1 MIKLHS
7 LSIYALFVGILLL
20 FAIQLDKYKYQRQ
33 HEDIGKENIEIILS
47 DLPSKVF
54 TIICH
59 GYAGSKEMMRQLA
72 FDISNAGSNAVIFDF
87 IGHGSN
93 AQKLINNPTELSGTT
108 QQLVDQLIGIID
120 FLKTK
125 YGSEIKINLIGHS
138 MASDIVIRASENQDI
153 SSIAAISPYSTKVTS
168 NFPRDL
174 LLISGQ
180 FERHLRK
187 HSLKFTQLIDPV
199 ANENIEYSNGTVRR
213 KASYTKNTGHV
224 SVIYSPHTSREIIEW
239 FDLTNYERSI
249 WATHIIWI
257 LLSLTMITYGLSRLQ
272 FSKAKYHEKQKL
284 SSIRL
289 TIVSVTSLAIAFFS
303 GLLDYQ
309 PFSLF
314 GFGSIAAYFG
324 LYGLAILILCKEAR
338 DNLENFSLYSFLKLA
353 VAFLFL
359 AILINQ
365 FIGSYYITNH
375 RLYAFLIMIIP
386 ITIFC
391 VAIENLIAFSST
403 ALAVLIRI
411 LPIIGFSILLAI
423 FPNKYGVMFTT
434 VPIYIFYFL
443 VFGYIGKFQ
452 RNQIGSYTTGA
463 TNGIFLTFAF
473 AATNP
478 IFSV

>member
-7 LSIYALFVGILLL
+7 LSIYALIVGILLL

-108 QQLVDQLIGIID
+108 QQLVDQLIDIID

-174 LLISGQ
+174 LLTSGQ

>member
-33 HEDIGKENIEIILS
+33 HEDIGKENIEIIHS

-174 LLISGQ
+174 LLTSGQ

-187 HSLKFTQLIDPV
+187 HSLKFTQLIDPA

-257 LLSLTMITYGLSRLQ
+257 LLSLTIITYGLSRLK
-272 FSKAKYHEKQKL
+272 FSKTKYHEKQKL
-284 SSIRL
+284 NSIRL
-289 TIVSVTSLAIAFFS
+289 TIVSVTSLAIALFS
-303 GLLDYQ
+303 GLINYQ

-359 AILINQ
+359 TILINQ

-411 LPIIGFSILLAI
+411 MPIIGFSILLAI

-452 RNQIGSYTTGA
+452 RNQLGSYTTGA

>member
-7 LSIYALFVGILLL
+7 LSIYALIVGILLL

-174 LLISGQ
+174 LLTSGQ

-411 LPIIGFSILLAI
+411 MPIIGFSILLAI

>member
-1 MIKLHS
+1 MNKIHC
-7 LSIYALFVGILLL
+7 LSNYALFVGILLL
-20 FAIQLDKYKYQRQ
+20 FAIQFDKHKYQR
-33 HEDIGKENIEIILS
+33 HNEYLEKGSIEIIESQLS
-47 DLPSKVF
+47 SKKF

-87 IGHGSN
+87 IGHGSSS
-93 AQKLINNPTELSGTT
+93 QKLVNNPTELSGTT
-108 QQLVDQLIGIID
+108 QQLVDQLIGIIK

-125 YGSEIKINLIGHS
+125 YGGEIKINLVGHS
-138 MASDIVIRASENQDI
+138 MASDIVIRASENQNI

-168 NFPRDL
+168 NFPKDL
-174 LLISGQ
+174 LLTSGQ
-180 FERHLRK
+180 FERHLRE
-187 HSLKFTQLIDPV
+187 HSLKFTQLVDPD
-199 ANENIEYSNGTVRR
+199 ADENIEYSNGTIRR
-213 KASYTKNTGHV
+213 KASYTKYTGHV

-257 LLSLTMITYGLSRLQ
+257 LLSLTIITYGLSRLQ

-411 LPIIGFSILLAI
+411 MPIIGFSILLAI

>member
-7 LSIYALFVGILLL
+7 LSIYALIVGILLL

-108 QQLVDQLIGIID
+108 QQLVDQLIDIID

-174 LLISGQ
+174 LLTSGQ

-411 LPIIGFSILLAI
+411 MPIIGFSILLAI

>member
-7 LSIYALFVGILLL
+7 LSNYALFVGILLL
-20 FAIQLDKYKYQRQ
+20 FAIQFDKYTYQGH
-33 HEDIGKENIEIILS
+33 HEAIGNENIEIIES
-47 DLPSKVF
+47 ELPSKIF

-93 AQKLINNPTELSGTT
+93 SQKLVNNPTELSGTT
-108 QQLVDQLIGIID
+108 QQLVNQLIGIIN

-138 MASDIVIRASENQDI
+138 MASDIVIRASENQNI

-168 NFPRDL
+168 NFPKDL
-174 LLISGQ
+174 LLTSGQ

-187 HSLKFTQLIDPV
+187 HALKFTQLVDPG
-199 ANENIEYSNGTVRR
+199 ADENIEYSNGSIRR

-224 SVIYSPHTSREIIEW
+224 SVIYSPHTGRDIIEW
-239 FDLTNYERSI
+239 FDLTNYDRSI
-249 WATHIIWI
+249 WTTHIIWI
-257 LLSLTMITYGLSRLQ
+257 LLGLTIITYGLSRLQ
-272 FSKAKYHEKQKL
+272 FSKTKYEEKQRL
-284 SSIRL
+284 SSVRL
-289 TIVSVTSLAIAFFS
+289 TIVSIASLAIALCS
-303 GLLDYQ
+303 SLIDYQ
-309 PFSLF
+309 VVSIF
-314 GFGSIAAYFG
+314 GFGSVAAYFG
-324 LYGLAILILCKEAR
+324 LNGLAILILCKETR
-338 DNLENFSLYSFLKLA
+338 DNSKDFDFYSFLKLV
-353 VAFLFL
+353 VAFSFL
-359 AILINQ
+359 TILINY
-365 FIGSYYITNH
+365 FIGSYSISSH
-375 RLYAFLIMIIP
+375 RLYAFLIMIAP

-391 VAIENLIAFSST
+391 IAIENLIAISST
-403 ALAVLIRI
+403 TLAVFIRI
-411 LPIIGFSILLAI
+411 MPIIGFSILLAI
-423 FPNKYGVMFTT
+423 FPEKYGVMFTT

-443 VFGYIGKFQ
+443 VFGYIGKIQ
-452 RNQIGSYTTGA
+452 RNRIGSYTTGA

>member
-7 LSIYALFVGILLL
+7 LSIYALIVGILLL

-174 LLISGQ
+174 LLTSGQ

-289 TIVSVTSLAIAFFS
+289 TIVSVTSLAIALFS

>member
-7 LSIYALFVGILLL
+7 LSIYALIVGILLL

-33 HEDIGKENIEIILS
+33 HEDIGKENIEIIQS
-47 DLPSKVF
+47 ELPSKVF

-108 QQLVDQLIGIID
+108 QQLVDQLIDIID

-174 LLISGQ
+174 LLTSGQ

-411 LPIIGFSILLAI
+411 MPIIGFSILLAI

-443 VFGYIGKFQ
+443 VFGYIGKSQ
-452 RNQIGSYTTGA
+452 RNKIGSYTTGA
-463 TNGIFLTFAF
+463 THGVFLTFAF

-478 IFSV
+478 IFSI

>member
-7 LSIYALFVGILLL
+7 LSNYALFVGILLL
-20 FAIQLDKYKYQRQ
+20 FAIQFDKFKYQRL
-33 HEDIGKENIEIILS
+33 HEDIGNGNIEIIESELS
-47 DLPSKVF
+47 SKVF

-93 AQKLINNPTELSGTT
+93 PHKLVNNPTELSGTT

-138 MASDIVIRASENQDI
+138 MASDIVIRASENQES

-174 LLISGQ
+174 LLTSGQ

-213 KASYTKNTGHV
+213 KASYTKYTGHV
-224 SVIYSPHTSREIIEW
+224 SVIYSPQTSKEIIEW

-257 LLSLTMITYGLSRLQ
+257 LLSLTIITYGLSRLQ

-289 TIVSVTSLAIAFFS
+289 TIVSITSLAIALCS
-303 GLLDYQ
+303 GLIDYQ
-309 PFSLF
+309 LISIF

-324 LYGLAILILCKEAR
+324 LNGLTILILCKETR
-338 DNLENFSLYSFLKLA
+338 DNLENFDFYSFIKLV
-353 VAFLFL
+353 VAFSFL
-359 AILINQ
+359 TILINH
-365 FIGSYYITNH
+365 FIGSFSISGH
-375 RLYAFLIMIIP
+375 RLSAFLIMIAP

-391 VAIENLIAFSST
+391 IAIENLITISTT
-403 ALAVLIRI
+403 ALAIFIRI
-411 LPIIGFSILLAI
+411 MPILGFSILLAI
-423 FPNKYGVMFTT
+423 FPEKYGVMFTT

-443 VFGYIGKFQ
+443 VFGYIGKSQ
-452 RNQIGSYTTGA
+452 RNKIGSYTTGA
-463 TNGIFLTFAF
+463 TNGIFLSFAF

>member
-108 QQLVDQLIGIID
+108 QQLVDQLIDIID

-174 LLISGQ
+174 LLTSGQ

-257 LLSLTMITYGLSRLQ
+257 LLSLTIITYGLSRLQ

-411 LPIIGFSILLAI
+411 MPIIGFSILLAI

>member
-1 MIKLHS
+1 MIKSRHLPNF
-7 LSIYALFVGILLL
+7 AFFVGILLL
-20 FAIQLDKYKYQRQ
+20 FAVQFDKYTYQRH
-33 HEDIGKENIEIILS
+33 HEYLGKENIEIIES
-47 DLPSKVF
+47 EPSSKIF

-72 FDISNAGSNAVIFDF
+72 LDISNAGSHAVIFDF

-93 AQKLINNPTELSGTT
+93 SQKLVNNPTELSGTT
-108 QQLVDQLIGIID
+108 QQLVDQLISIIN
-120 FLKTK
+120 FLNTR
-125 YGSEIKINLIGHS
+125 YGSEIKIYLIGHS

-168 NFPRDL
+168 NFPTDL
-174 LLISGQ
+174 LLTSGQ

-224 SVIYSPHTSREIIEW
+224 SVIYSPYTSREILEW
-239 FDLTNYERSI
+239 FDLKNYERPI

-257 LLSLTMITYGLSRLQ
+257 LLSLALITRGLSRLQ
-272 FSKAKYHEKQKL
+272 LSKTKYQKQRV

-289 TIVSVTSLAIAFFS
+289 TIFSISSLAIALFS

-309 PFSLF
+309 LFSLF

-359 AILINQ
+359 TILINQ

-411 LPIIGFSILLAI
+411 MPIIGFSILLAI
-423 FPNKYGVMFTT
+423 FPDKYGVMFTT

-463 TNGIFLTFAF
+463 INGIFLTFAF

>member
-452 RNQIGSYTTGA
+452 RKQIGSYTTGA

>member
-1 MIKLHS
+1 M
-7 LSIYALFVGILLL
+7 
-20 FAIQLDKYKYQRQ
+20 
-33 HEDIGKENIEIILS
+33 
-47 DLPSKVF
+47 
-54 TIICH
+54 
-59 GYAGSKEMMRQLA
+59 
-72 FDISNAGSNAVIFDF
+72 
-87 IGHGSN
+87 
-93 AQKLINNPTELSGTT
+93 INNPTELSGTT

-174 LLISGQ
+174 LLTSGQ

-199 ANENIEYSNGTVRR
+199 ANENIEYSNGTIRR

-224 SVIYSPHTSREIIEW
+224 SVIYAPDTSREIIKW
-239 FDLTNYERSI
+239 FDLTSYERSI

-257 LLSLTMITYGLSRLQ
+257 LLGLTIIIYGLSRLQ
-272 FSKAKYHEKQKL
+272 FSKTKYQEKQRL
-284 SSIRL
+284 SSVRL
-289 TIVSVTSLAIAFFS
+289 TIVSITSLAIALS
-303 GLLDYQ
+303 SSLIDYQ
-309 PFSLF
+309 LVSIF
-314 GFGSIAAYFG
+314 GFGGVAAYFG
-324 LYGLAILILCKEAR
+324 LNGLAILTLCKETR
-338 DNLENFSLYSFLKLA
+338 DDTENFDFYSFFKV
-353 VAFLFL
+353 VAAFSFLT
-359 AILINQ
+359 ILINH
-365 FIGSYYITNH
+365 FIGSYSISNH

-391 VAIENLIAFSST
+391 VAIENLIAISSA
-403 ALAVLIRI
+403 ALAVFIRVM
-411 LPIIGFSILLAI
+411 PIIGFSILLAI
-423 FPNKYGVMFTT
+423 FPDKYGVMFTT
-434 VPIYIFYFL
+434 VPIYILYFL

-452 RNQIGSYTTGA
+452 RNKIGSYTTGA

>member
-1 MIKLHS
+1 MIKFHS

-33 HEDIGKENIEIILS
+33 HEDIGKENIEIIHS
-47 DLPSKVF
+47 ELPSKVF

-108 QQLVDQLIGIID
+108 QQLVDQLIDIID

-168 NFPRDL
+168 NFPTDL
-174 LLISGQ
+174 LLTSGQ

-187 HSLKFTQLIDPV
+187 HSLKFTQLVDP
-199 ANENIEYSNGTVRR
+199 AADENIEYSNGTIRR
-213 KASYTKNTGHV
+213 KASYTKYTGHV

-257 LLSLTMITYGLSRLQ
+257 LLSLTIITYGLSRLQ
-272 FSKAKYHEKQKL
+272 FSKAKYPEKQRL
-284 SSIRL
+284 SSIRS
-289 TIVSVTSLAIAFFS
+289 TIVSVTSLAIALCAS
-303 GLLDYQ
+303 LIDYQ
-309 PFSLF
+309 LVSIF
-314 GFGSIAAYFG
+314 GFSSIAAYFG

-411 LPIIGFSILLAI
+411 MPTIGFSILLAI
-423 FPNKYGVMFTT
+423 FPDKYGVMFTT

>member
-7 LSIYALFVGILLL
+7 LSIYALIVGILLL

-108 QQLVDQLIGIID
+108 QQLVDQLIDIID

-174 LLISGQ
+174 LLTSGQ

-257 LLSLTMITYGLSRLQ
+257 LLSLTIITYGLSRLQ

-314 GFGSIAAYFG
+314 GFGGIAAYFG

>member
-7 LSIYALFVGILLL
+7 LSNYAFFLGILLL
-20 FAIQLDKYKYQRQ
+20 FAIQFDKYTYQRH
-33 HEDIGKENIEIILS
+33 HEYIGNENIEIIDSELS
-47 DLPSKVF
+47 SKIF

-59 GYAGSKEMMRQLA
+59 GYAGSKEMTRQLA

-93 AQKLINNPTELSGTT
+93 SQKLVNNPTELSGTT
-108 QQLVDQLIGIID
+108 QQLVDQLIGIIN

-138 MASDIVIRASENQDI
+138 MASDIVIRASENQNI
-153 SSIAAISPYSTKVTS
+153 TSIAAISPYSTKVTA

-187 HSLKFTQLIDPV
+187 HSLKFTQLVDPV
-199 ANENIEYSNGTVRR
+199 ADENIEASKGPIRR
-213 KASYTKNTGHV
+213 KASYTNKTGHV
-224 SVIYSPHTSREIIEW
+224 SVIYSPQTSSEIIEW
-239 FDLTNYERSI
+239 FNLKNYDRPI
-249 WATHIIWI
+249 WATHIIWT
-257 LLSLTMITYGLSRLQ
+257 LLGLTMIAYGLSRLKL
-272 FSKAKYHEKQKL
+272 SKINCVKKQRL

-289 TIVSVTSLAIAFFS
+289 TIVSISSLAIALFS
-303 GLLDYQ
+303 SLIDYQ
-309 PFSLF
+309 PFSIF

-324 LYGLAILILCKEAR
+324 LNGLAILILCKATR
-338 DNLENFSLYSFLKLA
+338 DNLENFNFSSFLKLV
-353 VAFLFL
+353 VAFSFL
-359 AILINQ
+359 TILINH
-365 FIGSYYITNH
+365 FIGSYSITSH

-391 VAIENLIAFSST
+391 VAIENLIAMSST
-403 ALAVLIRI
+403 TMAILIRI
-411 LPIIGFSILLAI
+411 IPIIGFSILLAI
-423 FPNKYGVMFTT
+423 FPEKYGVMFTT

-443 VFGYIGKFQ
+443 VFGYIGKLQ
-452 RNQIGSYTTGA
+452 RIRMGSYTTGA
-463 TNGIFLTFAF
+463 TNGIFLAFAF

>member
-7 LSIYALFVGILLL
+7 LSNYALFVGILLL
-20 FAIQLDKYKYQRQ
+20 FAIEFDKYKYQRQ
-33 HEDIGKENIEIILS
+33 YEDIGKENIEIIQS
-47 DLPSKVF
+47 ELPSKVF

-153 SSIAAISPYSTKVTS
+153 SSIVAISPYSTKVTS

-174 LLISGQ
+174 LLTSGQ

-257 LLSLTMITYGLSRLQ
+257 LLSLTIITYGLSRLQ

-359 AILINQ
+359 TILINQ

-403 ALAVLIRI
+403 ALAILIRI
-411 LPIIGFSILLAI
+411 MPIIGFSILLAI
-423 FPNKYGVMFTT
+423 FPDKYGVMFTT

-478 IFSV
+478 IFAV

>member
-7 LSIYALFVGILLL
+7 LSNYALFVGILLL
-20 FAIQLDKYKYQRQ
+20 FAIQFDKYKYQRQ
-33 HEDIGKENIEIILS
+33 HEHIGNGNIEIIESELS
-47 DLPSKVF
+47 SKVF

-72 FDISNAGSNAVIFDF
+72 FDISNAGSHAVIFDF

-168 NFPRDL
+168 IFPRDL
-174 LLISGQ
+174 LLTSGQ

-187 HSLKFTQLIDPV
+187 HSLKLIQLIDPV
-199 ANENIEYSNGTVRR
+199 ANENIEYSNGIVRR
-213 KASYTKNTGHV
+213 KALYAKNTGHV

-257 LLSLTMITYGLSRLQ
+257 LLSLSIITYGLSRLQ

-289 TIVSVTSLAIAFFS
+289 TIVSVTSLAIALFS
-303 GLLDYQ
+303 GLLVYQ

-359 AILINQ
+359 TILINQ
-365 FIGSYYITNH
+365 FIGSYHITNH
-375 RLYAFLIMIIP
+375 RLYAFLIIIIP

-391 VAIENLIAFSST
+391 VAIENLIVFSSP

-411 LPIIGFSILLAI
+411 TPIIGFSILLAI
-423 FPNKYGVMFTT
+423 FPDKYGVMFTT

-452 RNQIGSYTTGA
+452 RNRIGSYTTGA

>member
-7 LSIYALFVGILLL
+7 LSIYALIVGILLL

-108 QQLVDQLIGIID
+108 QQLVDQLIGVID

-174 LLISGQ
+174 LLTSGQ

-257 LLSLTMITYGLSRLQ
+257 LLSLTIITYGLSRLK
-272 FSKAKYHEKQKL
+272 FAKTKYHEKQKL
-284 SSIRL
+284 NSIRL

-359 AILINQ
+359 TILINQ

-411 LPIIGFSILLAI
+411 MPIIGFSILLAI

-478 IFSV
+478 IFSI

>member
-1 MIKLHS
+1 MIKLHN
-7 LSIYALFVGILLL
+7 LANYALFVGILLL

-108 QQLVDQLIGIID
+108 QQLVDQLIDIID

-174 LLISGQ
+174 LLTSGQ

-303 GLLDYQ
+303 GLLEYQ

>member
-7 LSIYALFVGILLL
+7 LSIYALIVGILLL

-108 QQLVDQLIGIID
+108 QQLVDQLIDIID

-174 LLISGQ
+174 LLTSGQ

-257 LLSLTMITYGLSRLQ
+257 LLSLTIITYGLSRLQ

-463 TNGIFLTFAF
+463 ANGIFLTFAF

>member
-108 QQLVDQLIGIID
+108 QQLVNQLIDIID

-174 LLISGQ
+174 LLTSGQ

-289 TIVSVTSLAIAFFS
+289 TIVSVTSLAIGLFS
-303 GLLDYQ
+303 ALLDYQ

-314 GFGSIAAYFG
+314 GFGSVAAYFG

-411 LPIIGFSILLAI
+411 MPIIGFSILLAI

>member
-7 LSIYALFVGILLL
+7 LSNYALFVGILLL
-20 FAIQLDKYKYQRQ
+20 FAIQFDKFKYQRL
-33 HEDIGKENIEIILS
+33 HEDIGNGNIEIIESELS
-47 DLPSKVF
+47 SKVF

-93 AQKLINNPTELSGTT
+93 PHKLVNNPTELSGTT

-138 MASDIVIRASENQDI
+138 MASDIVIRASENQEI

-174 LLISGQ
+174 LLTSGQ

-187 HSLKFTQLIDPV
+187 HSLKFTQLVDPD
-199 ANENIEYSNGTVRR
+199 AYENIEYSNGTIRR
-213 KASYTKNTGHV
+213 KATYTKNTGHV
-224 SVIYSPHTSREIIEW
+224 SVIYSPQTSKEIIEW
-239 FDLTNYERSI
+239 FELTNYERSI
-249 WATHIIWI
+249 WTTHIIWI
-257 LLSLTMITYGLSRLQ
+257 LLSLTIITYGLSRLQ

-289 TIVSVTSLAIAFFS
+289 TIVSITSLAIALCS
-303 GLLDYQ
+303 GLIDYQ
-309 PFSLF
+309 LISIF

-324 LYGLAILILCKEAR
+324 LNGLTILILCKETR
-338 DNLENFSLYSFLKLA
+338 DNLENFDFYSFIKLV
-353 VAFLFL
+353 VAFSFL
-359 AILINQ
+359 TILINH
-365 FIGSYYITNH
+365 FIGSFSISGH
-375 RLYAFLIMIIP
+375 RLSAFLIMIAP

-391 VAIENLIAFSST
+391 IAIENLITISTT
-403 ALAVLIRI
+403 ALAIFIRI
-411 LPIIGFSILLAI
+411 MPILGFSILLAI
-423 FPNKYGVMFTT
+423 FSEKYGVMFTT

-443 VFGYIGKFQ
+443 VFGYIGKSQ
-452 RNQIGSYTTGA
+452 RNKIGSYTTGA
-463 TNGIFLTFAF
+463 TNGIFLSFAF

>member
-7 LSIYALFVGILLL
+7 VSNVALFVGILLL
-20 FAIQLDKYKYQRQ
+20 FAIQFDKYTYQGY
-33 HEDIGKENIEIILS
+33 HENIGKENIEIIESELS
-47 DLPSKVF
+47 SKVF

-93 AQKLINNPTELSGTT
+93 SQKLVNNPTELSGTT
-108 QQLVDQLIGIID
+108 QQLVDQLIGIIN

-138 MASDIVIRASENQDI
+138 MASDIVIRASENQNI
-153 SSIAAISPYSTKVTS
+153 TSIAAISPYSTKVTS
-168 NFPRDL
+168 NFPQDL

-187 HSLKFTQLIDPV
+187 HSLKFSQLVDPD
-199 ANENIEYSNGTVRR
+199 ADENIEYSNGNIRR
-213 KASYTKNTGHV
+213 KASYSKNTGHV
-224 SVIYSPHTSREIIEW
+224 SVIYSPYTSREIIEW

-257 LLSLTMITYGLSRLQ
+257 LLGLTIISYGLSRLQ
-272 FSKAKYHEKQKL
+272 FSKAKYVEKQRL

-289 TIVSVTSLAIAFFS
+289 TIVSVTSLAIAIFS

-309 PFSLF
+309 PFSIF
-314 GFGSIAAYFG
+314 GFASIAAYFG
-324 LYGLAILILCKEAR
+324 LNGLAILILCKETR
-338 DNLENFSLYSFLKLA
+338 HNSENFDFYSFLKL
-353 VAFLFL
+353 VMAFSFL
-359 AILINQ
+359 TILINQ
-365 FIGSYYITNH
+365 FIGSYSISSH
-375 RLYAFLIMIIP
+375 RLYAFLIMIFP

-391 VAIENLIAFSST
+391 VAIENLIAISSA
-403 ALAVLIRI
+403 ALAVFIRI
-411 LPIIGFSILLAI
+411 MPIIGFSILLAI
-423 FPNKYGVMFTT
+423 FPEKYGVMFTT

-452 RNQIGSYTTGA
+452 RKQIGSYTTGA

>member
-1 MIKLHS
+1 MFKLHS
-7 LSIYALFVGILLL
+7 LSKYALFVGILLL
-20 FAIQLDKYKYQRQ
+20 CAIQFDRYKYQKQ
-33 HEDIGKENIEIILS
+33 HQDIGNGNIEIIESELS
-47 DLPSKVF
+47 SRIF

-72 FDISNAGSNAVIFDF
+72 FDISNAGSHAVIFDF

-120 FLKTK
+120 FLKRK
-125 YGSEIKINLIGHS
+125 YGSEIQINLIGHS

-153 SSIAAISPYSTKVTS
+153 SSIVAISPYSTKVTS
-168 NFPRDL
+168 NFPKDL
-174 LLISGQ
+174 LLTSGQ

-224 SVIYSPHTSREIIEW
+224 SVIYSPYTSREILEW
-239 FDLTNYERSI
+239 FDLKNYERPI

-257 LLSLTMITYGLSRLQ
+257 LLSLALITRGLSRLQ
-272 FSKAKYHEKQKL
+272 LSKTKYQKQRV

-289 TIVSVTSLAIAFFS
+289 TIFSISSLAIALFS

-359 AILINQ
+359 TILINQ

-411 LPIIGFSILLAI
+411 MPIIGFSILLAI

-452 RNQIGSYTTGA
+452 RIQIGSYTTGA